1 VIAGPR
7 LLYPLVFVAGATTMS
22 TEMTASRLLA
32 PFFGASILVWANI
45 IGLIL
50 IYLCAG
56 YFLGG
61 RLADRNP
68 HMPYLA
74 RLMLIAAA
82 AIAVTPF
89 LAKPL
94 LDAAVGA
101 FADASVGAF
110 LGSFFAAMLIFSV
123 PITLLGMASPF
134 AVRLGV
140 TSVEQAGEVA
150 GRMYALSTAGSILGT
165 FLPVAVLIPAIGTRR
180 TMLATAAL
188 LALAAV
194 PALGRRYLLA
204 PVAIAALAL
213 LPPGLVKPGDGVIYE
228 GESPYQ
234 FIQVVQRSDGSRVLH
249 LNEGWAEHSLWRP
262 NQVLT
267 GGYWDNFLLAPVLH
281 GGSGLHSLA
290 MVGYA
295 GGTVGRAYGV
305 YWPDV
310 NVLGIEL
317 DGDVTAAGRRYLG
330 VGDNPRVRV
339 ATADGRTYLDGHDTL
354 YDAIFL
360 DAFRQPYI
368 PFYLTTQEF
377 WSLTLQRLAPGGM
390 VMANVGRVPGDDRLP
405 DAIAGT
411 MATRFASVYEWPSG
425 DFNVI
430 VAAFSTPVTK
440 AELVARLGLAPAG
453 LAAVRD
459 AADQMTAVSPSSD
472 PLTDDRAP
480 VEWLTDQMIVRY
492 AAAGGTGK

>member
-1 VIAGPR
+1 VTRGLR
-7 LLYPLVFVAGATTMS
+7 LLYPLVFVAGAATMS
-22 TEMTASRLLA
+22 TEMSASRLLA
-32 PFFGASILVWANI
+32 PFFGASILIWANI

-61 RLADRNP
+61 RLADRHP
-68 HMPYLA
+68 EMPYLA

-89 LAKPL
+89 LAQPL
-94 LDAAVGA
+94 LDKAVTA

-110 LGSFFAAMLIFSV
+110 LGSFFASMLIFSV

-140 TSVEQAGEVA
+140 TSVEKAGEVA

-165 FLPVAVLIPAIGTRR
+165 FLPVALLIPWIGTRR

-188 LALAAV
+188 LAFAAV
-194 PALGRRYLLA
+194 PALSRRYMLA
-204 PVAIAALAL
+204 PVAIAVLAL
-213 LPPGLVKPGDGVIYE
+213 MPPGLIKPGPGVIYE

-234 FIQVVQRSDGSRVLH
+234 FIQVVQSSDGSRVLH
-249 LNEGWAEHSLWRP
+249 LNEGWAEHSVWRR
-262 NQVLT
+262 NTVLT
-267 GGYWDNFLLAPVLH
+267 GGYWDQFLLAPLLH
-281 GGSGLHSLA
+281 GDGGLRSLA

-305 YWPDV
+305 YWPATD
-310 NVLGIEL
+310 VLGIEL
-317 DGDVTAAGRRYLG
+317 DGDVTAVGRRYLG
-330 VGDNPRVRV
+330 LADNPRVHV
-339 ATADGRTYLDGHDTL
+339 ATADGRTYLEQHGDR

-377 WSLTLQRLAPGGM
+377 WSLARDRLDPHGM
-390 VMANVGRVPGDDRLP
+390 VMANVGRVPGDNRLP

-411 MATRFASVYEWPSG
+411 MATRFATVVEWPVG

-430 VAAFSTPVTK
+430 VAGFDDRLSTSQ
-440 AELVARLGLAPAG
+440 LIARLGAAPPG
-453 LAAVRD
+453 LDGVRQAALDMHTV
-459 AADQMTAVSPSSD
+459 APSDD

>member
-1 VIAGPR
+1 MIAGPR

-140 TSVEQAGEVA
+140 TSVEKAGEVA

-204 PVAIAALAL
+204 PVAIIALAL

-317 DGDVTAAGRRYLG
+317 DGDVTAAGRRYMGLA
-330 VGDNPRVRV
+330 DNPRVRV
-339 ATADGRTYLDGHDTL
+339 ATADGRTYLEGHDTR

-405 DAIAGT
+405 DAIAST

-430 VAAFSTPVTK
+430 VVAFSTPVTK

-459 AADQMTAVSPSSD
+459 SATHMTAVSPSSD

>member
-56 YFLGG
+56 YFLCG

-68 HMPYLA
+68 NMPYLA
-74 RLMLIAAA
+74 RLLLIAAA
-82 AIAVTPF
+82 AIAATPF
-89 LAKPL
+89 LSKPL

-140 TSVEQAGEVA
+140 TSVEKAGEVA

-165 FLPVAVLIPAIGTRR
+165 FVPVAVLIPAIGTRR

-204 PVAIAALAL
+204 PVAIVALAL

-228 GESPYQ
+228 AESPYQ

-249 LNEGWAEHSLWRP
+249 LNEGWAEHSYWKP
-262 NQVLT
+262 GQVLT
-267 GGYWDNFLLAPVLH
+267 GGYWDHFLLAPVLH
-281 GGSGLHSLA
+281 GGTGFHSLA

-330 VGDNPRVRV
+330 LDDNPRVQV
-339 ATADGRTYLDGHDTL
+339 ATADGRTYLEAHDAR

-377 WSLTLQRLAPGGM
+377 WSLAMERLAPGGM

-411 MATRFASVYEWPSG
+411 MATRFASVYRWSSG

-430 VAAFSTPVTK
+430 VAGFSTAVSPE
-440 AELVARLGLAPAG
+440 ELVRRLGSSPADLAG
-453 LAAVRD
+453 VRD
-459 AADQMTAVSPSSD
+459 AADRMVAVPPSSD

-492 AAAGGTGK
+492 AAAGGTGR